1 MGIGQTKVLANNKLY
16 HNRQKGHDIKVYQ
29 IVTIDNVRFVT
40 FKMKCQDWDG
50 VYLNI
55 YKKRNIL
62 IVLKTILYIIYRR
75 KMRKIVNR
83 IKLYFIKRKNKNQRY
98 IY

>member
-40 FKMKCQDWDG
+40 FSTECQDCDS

-55 YKKRNIL
+55 YKEKEYLYSFKNYL
-62 IVLKTILYIIYRR
+62 IYYI
-75 KMRKIVNR
+75 
-83 IKLYFIKRKNKNQRY
+83 
-98 IY
+98 